1 MIFSNAGSA
10 QTLSKRLMLRW
21 LILTMNTVQAA
32 ASGERAVRPKVLDIE
47 EIKALQAKREAARA
61 A

>member
-1 MIFSNAGSA
+1 
-10 QTLSKRLMLRW
+10 MLRW
-21 LILTMNTVQAA
+21 LILTMDTVQAA